1 MEVDEEE
8 FEVPSSSSKG
18 EKKRFEV
25 KKVNTIIQVKKPK
38 IQKKKN
44 KMSPS
49 HVGVLLIF
57 FLYFSFFCLPRTVER
72 RSTLGLG

>member
-25 KKVNTIIQVKKPK
+25 KKVSTMANVKK
-38 IQKKKN
+38 QKEKN

-57 FLYFSFFCLPRTVER
+57 FIYFSFFCLQRTVER
-72 RSTLGLG
+72 CSALGLG